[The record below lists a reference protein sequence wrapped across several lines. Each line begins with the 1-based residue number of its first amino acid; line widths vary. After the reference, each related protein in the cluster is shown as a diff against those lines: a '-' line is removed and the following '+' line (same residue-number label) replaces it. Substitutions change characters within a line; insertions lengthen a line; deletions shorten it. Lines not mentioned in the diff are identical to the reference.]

1 MISMYNVNQKISKS
15 LLRNI
20 EGNVRVS
27 VANTSPGA
35 DGPRGLSRAQ
45 PTSNYRSV
53 DTGGGFL
60 GEMSLAGP

>member
-35 DGPRGLSRAQ
+35 DGPRGLS
-45 PTSNYRSV
+45 
-53 DTGGGFL
+53 
-60 GEMSLAGP
+60 